1 MSEPKEMAWAQA
13 LLEIEHVAMSAGGD
27 YSHEEAIN
35 EIINIISNT
44 RRMVLDAE
52 IVKRNKPETTEGG
65 AGMSR
70 EIKFRIWDHFN
81 GVMAYPAEGR
91 SFPKGYIEDDAFIL
105 DQCVPLQFTGL
116 HDKNGK
122 EVYEGDI
129 IANGDTKPAILQVKF
144 LEGGFCCTAEGI
156 LPIDLNCFYP
166 SIGCRFEVIGN
177 IYENPELKDG
187 AK

>member
-1 MSEPKEMAWAQA
+1 
-13 LLEIEHVAMSAGGD
+13 
-27 YSHEEAIN
+27 
-35 EIINIISNT
+35 
-44 RRMVLDAE
+44 
-52 IVKRNKPETTEGG
+52 
-65 AGMSR
+65 MSR
-70 EIKFRIWDHFN
+70 EIKFRVWYPDYKKMHTGDEIDFGNACMDIRNGKLIFN
-81 GVMAYPAEGR
+81 IYEIDYDEAPEYFTE
-91 SFPKGYIEDDAFIL
+91 SGYVL
-105 DQCVPLQFTGL
+105 MQFTGL
-116 HDKNGK
+116 RDKNGK

-177 IYENPELKDG
+177 IYENPELMDG